1 MWIHLKL
8 TEYLPLNHRSLQRNP
23 NQNQLI
29 LSSFNSKAVKL
40 KMISYSGIQII
51 LTNLHIKKMSKGLRL
66 AIINSVP
73 TTKPVTEQHAFWYL
87 TLQKKATMKR
97 KVANWISWI
106 PQQYH
111 TASAWS
117 NSQNILKN
125 ETEILIAASL
135 QYNEL
140 EELDLAYSIQY
151 CRRPSFPTHVVCN
164 ILFFLPS
171 VLSPRY
177 SISQCW
183 NHVSNF
189 VMKINN

>member
-1 MWIHLKL
+1 MKSYQFTYQENVQGTQTSQHH
-8 TEYLPLNHRSLQRNP
+8 PQRSYNEICNRATCI
-23 NQNQLI
+23 LI
-29 LSSFNSKAVKL
+29 FNAS
-40 KMISYSGIQII
+40 
-51 LTNLHIKKMSKGLRL
+51 
-66 AIINSVP
+66 
-73 TTKPVTEQHAFWYL
+73 E
-87 TLQKKATMKR
+87 KKATMKR
-97 KVANWISWI
+97 KVANWISRI

-111 TASAWS
+111 TASVWS
-117 NSQNILKN
+117 NSQNILSSFKN

-140 EELDLAYSIQY
+140 EELDLAYSIEY

-183 NHVSNF
+183 NHVFNF